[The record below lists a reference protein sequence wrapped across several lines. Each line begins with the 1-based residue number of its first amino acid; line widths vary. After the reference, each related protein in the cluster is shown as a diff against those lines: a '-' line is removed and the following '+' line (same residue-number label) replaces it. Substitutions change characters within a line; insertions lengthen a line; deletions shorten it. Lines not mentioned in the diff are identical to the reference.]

1 MQFWRGGRFSRH
13 ASTQLFLRKV
23 TGLPSRKI
31 CFQYVQYNHLE
42 DVVLKSLLLW
52 TNVSFSFGK
61 TATFAQVVSIVCI
74 TTSSFIKNISPPAR
88 KVSSL
93 TVFNSLA
100 QYGAV
105 FLQKT
110 FSHGTALSPKCHHT
124 DVVRSMSRCGSFG
137 IWCLCWTTEN
147 LRPVRPG
154 CDC

>member
-137 IWCLCWTTEN
+137 I
-147 LRPVRPG
+147 
-154 CDC
+154 